1 MPTNE
6 RQSER
11 QQMFQK
17 QKAESNEI
25 ILLKSQGKISVDL
38 ESKLSFISKNK
49 AIFKGRLRD
58 LTIQGLSLKEV
69 KDILR
74 DIPLKRKE

>member
-1 MPTNE
+1 
-6 RQSER
+6 
-11 QQMFQK
+11 MFRKQK
-17 QKAESNEI
+17 KAESNEI

-49 AIFKGRLRD
+49 DIFKERLRD
-58 LTIQGLSLKEV
+58 LTIQGLSLEEV

-74 DIPLKRKE
+74 GIPLKRKE